1 MQKSGPRVSEQRDTG
16 LRERD
21 AMICRSCGQEER
33 ASEGY
38 PCKDCGTFICIM
50 CVFKGVI
57 RCERCAAIEARAAA
71 ASGTPAATAPSAS
84 GTTGTASSPGT
95 GTSLELDWP
104 EH

>member
-1 MQKSGPRVSEQRDTG
+1 MTE

-21 AMICRSCGQEER
+21 AMVCRSCGQEER

-50 CVFKGVI
+50 CVFKGVV
-57 RCERCAAIEARAAA
+57 RCERCTAIANG
-71 ASGTPAATAPSAS
+71 ASLPVAGTDSAS
-84 GTTGTASSPGT
+84 SAAVQASP
-95 GTSLELDWP
+95 EMDWP

>member
-1 MQKSGPRVSEQRDTG
+1 MSD

-21 AMICRSCGQEER
+21 AMICRSCGNEER

-50 CVFKGVI
+50 CVFKGVV
-57 RCERCAAIEARAAA
+57 RCEACAQAADG
-71 ASGTPAATAPSAS
+71 SAPSAPAPAAVS
-84 GTTGTASSPGT
+84 NPAGGA
-95 GTSLELDWP
+95 LDWP

>member
-1 MQKSGPRVSEQRDTG
+1 MTE

-21 AMICRSCGQEER
+21 AMICRSCGLEER

-50 CVFKGVI
+50 CVFKGVV
-57 RCERCAAIEARAAA
+57 RCERCTSTTAAPPSVRAVEGNASQAA
-71 ASGTPAATAPSAS
+71 PGSA
-84 GTTGTASSPGT
+84 
-95 GTSLELDWP
+95 ELDWP

>member
-1 MQKSGPRVSEQRDTG
+1 MTE

-50 CVFKGVI
+50 CVFKGVV
-57 RCERCAAIEARAAA
+57 RCEHCSKLA
-71 ASGTPAATAPSAS
+71 ASDPAPAVVGHTSSLGDASAPPAM
-84 GTTGTASSPGT
+84 
-95 GTSLELDWP
+95 EWP

>member
-1 MQKSGPRVSEQRDTG
+1 MSE

-50 CVFKGVI
+50 CVFKGVV
-57 RCERCAAIEARAAA
+57 RCERCHAIAARASTSAA
-71 ASGTPAATAPSAS
+71 GAIRPVASGTAQAP
-84 GTTGTASSPGT
+84 PDM
-95 GTSLELDWP
+95 DWP

>member
-1 MQKSGPRVSEQRDTG
+1 MTE

-21 AMICRSCGQEER
+21 AMLCRSCGQEER

-57 RCERCAAIEARAAA
+57 RCERCEASAT
-71 ASGTPAATAPSAS
+71 GATAPQSAV
-84 GTTGTASSPGT
+84 TGTAPGSADSPAM
-95 GTSLELDWP
+95 DWP

>member
-1 MQKSGPRVSEQRDTG
+1 VHVTD

-38 PCKDCGTFICIM
+38 PCRDCGTFICIM

-57 RCERCAAIEARAAA
+57 RCERCAAIAAGAVGA
-71 ASGTPAATAPSAS
+71 AGTSGVPGAPGA
-84 GTTGTASSPGT
+84 GTTPSRTPDIGA
-95 GTSLELDWP
+95 ELDWP